1 MVRRRKKQSP
11 AEIALNLFR
20 DLSSNDIKTLKDMLT
35 YMVEPP
41 EPSPEL
47 PRGPRQGGYF
57 ERKVV
62 TGRTYIYYR
71 YRRGGVLKSLYV
83 GKERNEP
90 PAGIEDL
97 AAMRRSPA
105 QKLVRYSAVSKG
117 ST

>member
-1 MVRRRKKQSP
+1 MVRRRKQQSP

-35 YMVEPP
+35 CMVEPP

-83 GKERNEP
+83 GKEHPSE
-90 PAGIEDL
+90 IEGK
-97 AAMRRSPA
+97 AANHRRIF
-105 QKLVRYSAVSKG
+105 
-117 ST
+117 